1 MVALAQKHQMDG
13 PSQPL
18 SLVIMYTPKG
28 MQASR
33 DEMYLRGRAVQLCEV
48 ISGETSSIE
57 AVKEVGKKLIEE
69 GLGDVEIDPE
79 VVGML
84 QGQGFESLITL
95 PEGQSVIAYHNL
107 IRRTAGAESWTFP
120 RQVQEQK
127 VVPFLPHLLEVT
139 QMSMKA
145 GLVINGEA
153 YNSEENSLRDDIARH
168 IEDPENWKEISI
180 LEFFNSALPKTSQV
194 RGLKSQPIV
203 QVTSMRDPKLKWRDA
218 SDNDEVRGEEVF
230 VSQPGGKS
238 YVRRDTDIRVLYEG
252 RPEPM
257 RGMRLGQLASEY
269 RLMQRTHK
277 ETEAIRSK
285 IDDQTGLGLPS
296 SSLVA
301 GTEETMAPQAMM
313 MANGRIMAKRSND
326 SKAVIHLLQH
336 GTTSKYVNCLLWS
349 PWQQLED
356 IATDQEEEET
366 VDQKRT
372 RLSIYPMSVFPC
384 VEEED

>member
-18 SLVIMYTPKG
+18 SLVIMHTPKG
-28 MQASR
+28 LQGSR

-57 AVKEVGKKLIEE
+57 AVKEVGRKLMDE
-69 GLGDVEIDPE
+69 GLGDVEIDHE

-84 QGQGFESLITL
+84 QSQGFETLITL
-95 PEGQSVIAYHNL
+95 PEGQSVIAYHSL
-107 IRRTAGAESWTFP
+107 IRRTAGADSWTFP
-120 RQVQEQK
+120 RHIQEKK

-139 QMSMKA
+139 QMPMKA
-145 GLVINGEA
+145 DLVINGEA
-153 YNSEENSLRDDIARH
+153 YSSEEDSLRDDIARH
-168 IEDPENWKEISI
+168 IDEPENWTEISI

-218 SDNDEVRGEEVF
+218 CDNDEVRGEEVF

-238 YVRRDTDIRVLYEG
+238 YVRRDTDIRVLYEC
-252 RPEPM
+252 RPELM
-257 RGMRLGQLASEY
+257 HGMRLGQLASEY
-269 RLMQRTHK
+269 RLMQRNSK
-277 ETEAIRSK
+277 ETEAMRGK
-285 IDDQTGLGLPS
+285 IDDRTGLGLSS

-301 GTEETMAPQAMM
+301 GTEETLAPQAMM
-313 MANGRIMAKRSND
+313 MTNGRIMAKRSNG
-326 SKAVIHLLQH
+326 SKAVIHLLVH

-349 PWQQLED
+349 PWQ
-356 IATDQEEEET
+356 
-366 VDQKRT
+366 
-372 RLSIYPMSVFPC
+372 
-384 VEEED
+384 

>member
-1 MVALAQKHQMDG
+1 MGG

-18 SLVIMYTPKG
+18 SLVIMHTPSG
-28 MQASR
+28 MQASM
-33 DEMYLRGRAVQLCEV
+33 DEMSLRGRAVQLGEN
-48 ISGETSSIE
+48 ISAEATNIE
-57 AVKEVGKKLIEE
+57 AVKEVGRILMEE
-69 GLGDVEIDPE
+69 GLGDVEIDHE
-79 VVGML
+79 VVDML
-84 QGQGFESLITL
+84 RDQGFETLITL
-95 PEGQSVIAYHNL
+95 PEGQSVIAYHSL
-107 IRRTAGAESWTFP
+107 IRKTAGVEPWTFP

-139 QMSMKA
+139 QMPMTA
-145 GLVINGEA
+145 DLVINGEA
-153 YNSEENSLRDDIARH
+153 YNRDENSLRGDIARH
-168 IEDPENWKEISI
+168 IEEPENWAEISI
-180 LEFFNSALPKTSQV
+180 LEFLNSALPKMSRV

-218 SDNDEVRGEEVF
+218 CDNDEVRGEEVF

-257 RGMRLGQLASEY
+257 RRMRLGQLASEY

-296 SSLVA
+296 TSLVA
-301 GTEETMAPQAMM
+301 GTDEILAPQAMM
-313 MANGRIMAKRSND
+313 MANGRIMAKRNSD
-326 SKAVIHLLQH
+326 SKAVIHLLLH
-336 GTTSKYVNCLLWS
+336 GTASKYVNCLLWS

-356 IATDQEEEET
+356 IATDQDEEET
-366 VDQKRT
+366 DDQKKT
-372 RLSIYPMSVFPC
+372 RLSIFPMSVFPC